1 MQKIRLLAHT
11 ADAAVVLDAVQ
22 RAGVVEFAQ
31 VRDTTLAQHEPKEF
45 ALHYA
50 SAGLDFAV
58 EFLQQYAPKK
68 GALAVALEG
77 NQEAV
82 TDARIKDVVAS
93 FYATD
98 IVDAAQD
105 LQKNLNDT
113 TKKVKELRK
122 ERGALLPWR
131 RVPLVVGRSHDTVY
145 TKTAFVVL
153 GNAQVRRKNA
163 PHHDLAKAL
172 SDHHV
177 LYHIVS
183 VDPTR
188 AVVTWYVGG
197 DGVGVA
203 EDVLKD
209 CGYEHVVLQQR
220 RGTPEE
226 EIVRIDR
233 AIVKAQKEIAQY
245 EETARTMAQHLPALK
260 IISDYTLW
268 QKDRHAL
275 FVHARRT
282 REVLVYEGWCPVDR
296 LAILR
301 KDVATATALAQIEEV
316 APAKD
321 EEPPVE
327 IANASFLRPFE
338 AVTRLYGLPS
348 AQDIDPTP
356 YLAAFFFVFFGFCL
370 TDVGYGLIL
379 MALTGFAL
387 MRYNV
392 ASGTKTMLQLLF
404 LGGLSSAFAG
414 VLFGGYFGVDMSK
427 MPQIL
432 QDLQKLNPIQNPLP
446 VFYVALALGVVQV
459 LFSLVVAIIAQAKRG
474 DFWGGMLD
482 HAPWIAF
489 FVALGLF
496 VADKMALLTFALAT
510 PVLYG
515 AIALLVLTQG
525 RSATNPFAKIAKG
538 VMSLYDVVAYFSD
551 ILSYSRLLAL
561 GLATS
566 ALAFAIN
573 MIAAM
578 VAGEHMTIF
587 SAIMAGII
595 LVIGHLFNLV
605 VNTLGAFIHSARLQ
619 FVEFFGK
626 FITGTGRVF
635 APCRRTERYTVFR
648 EGR

>member
-1 MQKIRLLAHT
+1 MQKIRLLVH
-11 ADAAVVLDAVQ
+11 AVDVTTVLDVVQ
-22 RAGVVEFAQ
+22 RAGVVEFTQ
-31 VRDTTLAQHEPKEF
+31 VRDTTLAQNEPKEF
-45 ALHYA
+45 ALNYA
-50 SAGLDFAV
+50 SARLDFAV
-58 EFLQQYAPKK
+58 EFLQQYAPKRS
-68 GALAVALEG
+68 ALASALEG
-77 NQEAV
+77 DQEVV
-82 TDARIKDVVAS
+82 TEKRINDTVAN

-98 IVDAAQD
+98 IIDAAQD
-105 LQKNLNDT
+105 LQKNINDT
-113 TKKVKELRK
+113 VKKIKELRK
-122 ERGALLPWR
+122 ERRMLLPWR
-131 RVPLVVGRSHDTVY
+131 RVPFIVGQSYDTTY
-145 TKTAFVVL
+145 TRTVFIAL
-153 GNAQVRRKNA
+153 GNTQMQRKNA
-163 PHHDLAKAL
+163 PHHNLAKVL

-188 AVVTWYVGG
+188 AIVTWYVGG
-197 DGVGVA
+197 DGVNVA
-203 EDVLKD
+203 ENVFKD
-209 CGYEHVVLQQR
+209 CGYEQVVLQQR

-233 AIVKAQKEIAQY
+233 AIAKAQKEIVQY
-245 EETARTMAQHLPALK
+245 EEKARAMAQHLPELK
-260 IISDYTLW
+260 IISDHTLW
-268 QKDRHAL
+268 QKDRHNL
-275 FVHARRT
+275 FVQARRT
-282 REVLVYEGWCPVDR
+282 RDVLVYEGWCPINR

-301 KDVATATALAQIEEV
+301 ENVAKATALAQIEEIV
-316 APAKD
+316 PAKD
-321 EEPPVE
+321 EQPPVE
-327 IANASFLRPFE
+327 ITNASFLRPFE

-356 YLAAFFFVFFGFCL
+356 YLAAFFFIFFGFCL

-387 MRYNV
+387 MRYNI
-392 ASGTKTMLQLLF
+392 ASSTKTMLQLLF
-404 LGGLSSAFAG
+404 LGGLSSALAG
-414 VLFGGYFGVDMSK
+414 ILFGGYFGVDMSR

-432 QDLQKLNPIQNPLP
+432 QDLQQLNPIQNPLP

-459 LFSLVVAIIAQAKRG
+459 LFSLIVAIIAKAQRG
-474 DFWGGMLD
+474 DLWGGILD
-482 HAPWIAF
+482 HAPWIVF

-496 VADKMALLTFALAT
+496 VAEKMALLIFAPAT
-510 PVLYG
+510 VMLYG

-525 RSATNPFAKIAKG
+525 RDATNPFAKIAKG
-538 VMSLYDVVAYFSD
+538 IMSLYDVVAYFSD

-573 MIAAM
+573 MIATM

-587 SAIMAGII
+587 SAIIAGII
-595 LVIGHLFNLV
+595 LIIGHLFNLV

-648 EGR
+648 EER